1 MFEQQDVHLHRNEKI
16 RTEPYPI
23 SRNEILIIDDE
34 TDFRLDLAEL
44 LFTQGFRVI
53 TAKNGKEAIDYI
65 NHSKRLPELVTLDV
79 KMPEKDGIEF
89 LKELRKINKKIPVI
103 FISGFVRS
111 QQIDSHTRCL
121 EKPLDKLQFFEV
133 LEEMRKNQNK

>member
-1 MFEQQDVHLHRNEKI
+1 MIEQQDVHFEKDK
-16 RTEPYPI
+16 RFDLEPYII
-23 SRNEILIIDDE
+23 SRNEILIVDDE

-65 NHSKRLPELVTLDV
+65 IHSRRLPEIVTLDV

-89 LKELRKINKKIPVI
+89 LKELRKIHSQIPVI
-103 FISGFVRS
+103 FISGFVRN
-111 QQIDSHTRCL
+111 QEIDPYTRCL
-121 EKPLDKLQFFEV
+121 EKPLDRLQFFEV
-133 LEEMRKNQNK
+133 LEEMRKKLV